1 MASAQAPGKRTGGAR
16 SAGAAARVC
25 AAILAALA
33 ATPAVAAAA
42 DPVTAQ
48 AVDANAAFLAWAP
61 PPATPTK
68 VCVVDTGVSLDTDV
82 APAVAG
88 RFSVY
93 PGTVDDVGAGNGPHG
108 TYVAGVI
115 ASQDN
120 DGSSVGIWPQA
131 RIVAVRVFT
140 EAGGSS
146 VAAFIKA
153 LSKCREVGSTV
164 VNLSLSGLDT
174 ATGPELDQ
182 LENKIADLRTNW
194 SVNVVAAAGNN
205 SGPVAYPA
213 RFPSVF
219 AVGAADGAGVLCSFS
234 NRGAELDLSTLGCPV
249 ELSYAGGGRATG
261 SGTSFSAPVVSG
273 VLAALRAYR
282 PDLTV
287 GATEALLIENARPG
301 SAGPR
306 LDAAAAFRAAGLGGL
321 VDAADPTPR
330 PIASPASIAV
340 PGPASSAEL
349 PPTTRDPAPRVV
361 APAEAP
367 AGADALTELNV
378 RRPTLRSRSY
388 RRGILTVMVSGVP
401 DFGEAV
407 FMVDGRRYVRA
418 SGRLRIRLARA
429 PRRISVI
436 VDVPGVG
443 HTGALRVRVKR
454 AAEGL

>member
-1 MASAQAPGKRTGGAR
+1 
-16 SAGAAARVC
+16 VC
-25 AAILAALA
+25 AAILATLA

-131 RIVAVRVFT
+131 RIVSVRVFT

-153 LSKCREVGSTV
+153 TQKCSAEGAKVI
-164 VNLSLSGLDT
+164 NLSLSGLDR
-174 ATGPELDQ
+174 ATGPELAE
-182 LENKIADLRTNW
+182 LESRVNSLRTEGI
-194 SVNVVAAAGNN
+194 NVVGAAGNN
-205 SGPVAYPA
+205 GGAVAYPA
-213 RFPSVF
+213 KFPGVL
-219 AVGAADGAGVLCSFS
+219 AVGAGDQSGAFCSFS
-234 NRGAELDLSTLGCPV
+234 NRGPELDLSALGCAV
-249 ELSYAGGGRATG
+249 DISYVHGGEARA
-261 SGTSFSAPVVSG
+261 SGTSFSAPVASG

-282 PDLTV
+282 PELT
-287 GATEALLIENARPG
+287 AASSEALLIQNARI
-301 SAGPR
+301 STSGPR

-321 VDAADPTPR
+321 VDAADPAPR
-330 PIASPASIAV
+330 PIASPASVALLSPV
-340 PGPASSAEL
+340 ASAEPAPTASGPA
-349 PPTTRDPAPRVV
+349 TRIVPSVEPIGTDPL
-361 APAEAP
+361 
-367 AGADALTELNV
+367 DALNV
-378 RRPTLRSRSY
+378 RRPTLRSRTY
-388 RRGILTVMVSGVP
+388 RRGILTVSVSGVP
-401 DFGEAV
+401 DFGEAI
-407 FMVDGRRYVRA
+407 FTVDGRSYVRP
-418 SGRLRIRLARA
+418 SGRLRVRVRRS
-429 PRRISVI
+429 PRRVSVVI
-436 VDVPGVG
+436 DVPGVG
-443 HTGALRVRVKR
+443 RTAVLRVRVNATAERLKGKR
-454 AAEGL
+454 

>member
-1 MASAQAPGKRTGGAR
+1 VASAQAPGKRTGGAR

-25 AAILAALA
+25 AAILATLA

-68 VCVVDTGVSLDTDV
+68 VCVVDTGVNLDTDV

-131 RIVAVRVFT
+131 RIVSVRVFT

-146 VAAFIKA
+146 VPAFIKA
-153 LSKCREVGSTV
+153 LNRCVDEGARV
-164 VNLSLSGLDT
+164 VNLSLSGLDR
-174 ATGPELDQ
+174 ATQPELNQ
-182 LENKIADLRTNW
+182 LQNKVSDVQAFGI
-194 SVNVVAAAGNN
+194 NVVAAAGNN
-205 SGPVAYPA
+205 GGAVAYPA
-213 RFPSVF
+213 RFPSVL
-219 AVGAADGAGVLCSFS
+219 AVGASDGAGAFCSFS

-261 SGTSFSAPVVSG
+261 SGTSFSAPIVSG

-287 GATEALLIENARPG
+287 GATEALLVEHAHPG
-301 SAGPR
+301 VAGPR

-330 PIASPASIAV
+330 PIASPASVA
-340 PGPASSAEL
+340 L
-349 PPTTRDPAPRVV
+349 PRLRRSPSRPRRHRL
-361 APAEAP
+361 P
-367 AGADALTELNV
+367 
-378 RRPTLRSRSY
+378 R
-388 RRGILTVMVSGVP
+388 
-401 DFGEAV
+401 
-407 FMVDGRRYVRA
+407 RA
-418 SGRLRIRLARA
+418 SWP
-429 PRRISVI
+429 PRRRRRQPTRS
-436 VDVPGVG
+436 P
-443 HTGALRVRVKR
+443 R
-454 AAEGL
+454 